1 MRFQRNHGELPKENG
16 TPIVEDKL
24 AKATQQGKGK

>member
-1 MRFQRNHGELPKENG
+1 MKFTLHHGELPKEHG

-24 AKATQQGKGK
+24 ANATKKGK

>member
-1 MRFQRNHGELPKENG
+1 MKFTLQNHGEIPKEHG

-24 AKATQQGKGK
+24 ANATKKGK